1 MIIEIL
7 SSALLALMTT
17 SAWAQENDTKTDEWA
32 PKDHVKIS
40 INAGPQWNSSLGCL
54 AGVDVHIPLGQS
66 RWGFEPGLYWS
77 FRNHTEEQTENND
90 KEEYNDK
97 VHYLE
102 VPLHFSVR
110 VAGYQNGPF
119 NLSVFYGPYLA
130 YGLNGTS
137 HYTLT
142 KDGEVTKSEANAFS
156 DKGRLRS
163 RFDFGLNL
171 GLKAV
176 IKQHLKVGVF
186 TQLGCRHIYKP
197 ISDLAEFFGD
207 LLGHMTMFN
216 MTKNNIGVGIT
227 VGYQF

>member
-77 FRNHTEEQTENND
+77 FRNHTEEHTENND

-102 VPLHFSVR
+102 VPLHF
-110 VAGYQNGPF
+110 
-119 NLSVFYGPYLA
+119 
-130 YGLNGTS
+130 
-137 HYTLT
+137 
-142 KDGEVTKSEANAFS
+142 
-156 DKGRLRS
+156 
-163 RFDFGLNL
+163 
-171 GLKAV
+171 
-176 IKQHLKVGVF
+176 
-186 TQLGCRHIYKP
+186 
-197 ISDLAEFFGD
+197 
-207 LLGHMTMFN
+207 
-216 MTKNNIGVGIT
+216 
-227 VGYQF
+227 

>member
-40 INAGPQWNSSLGCL
+40 FNAGPQWNSSLGCL

-102 VPLHFSVR
+102 VPLHFPCVWQDTKMDHSIYPCSMVPILPMGLT
-110 VAGYQNGPF
+110 A
-119 NLSVFYGPYLA
+119 LA
-130 YGLNGTS
+130 
-137 HYTLT
+137 
-142 KDGEVTKSEANAFS
+142 
-156 DKGRLRS
+156 
-163 RFDFGLNL
+163 
-171 GLKAV
+171 
-176 IKQHLKVGVF
+176 
-186 TQLGCRHIYKP
+186 
-197 ISDLAEFFGD
+197 
-207 LLGHMTMFN
+207 
-216 MTKNNIGVGIT
+216 IT
-227 VGYQF
+227 P